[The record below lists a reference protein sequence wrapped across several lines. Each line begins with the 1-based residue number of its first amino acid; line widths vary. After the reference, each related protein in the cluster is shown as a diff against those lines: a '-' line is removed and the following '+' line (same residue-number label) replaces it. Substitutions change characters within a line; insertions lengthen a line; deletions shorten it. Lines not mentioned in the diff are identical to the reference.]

1 MTKFK
6 DVAHLYLG
14 GECIYEKEKFI
25 IEGIRDTDYFPCTQN
40 TYLTKEKTPESD
52 RRFVNVNN
60 IKPILR
66 PLSDMQEDEQIVV
79 GLISRGIELSEAT
92 YSDKIF
98 AKEFAVSWA
107 IRKGSRPVMSVADCV
122 KLTTYLLKQGFDL
135 FGLIENGIA
144 IDKTKITKP

>member
-1 MTKFK
+1 MGTKFK
-6 DVAHLYLG
+6 DVAHLYLPFQT
-14 GECIYEKEKFI
+14 ESWFD
-25 IEGIRDTDYFPCTQN
+25 GIRLERTVDSIS
-40 TYLTKEKTPESD
+40 LTGMLDSKA
-52 RRFVNVNN
+52 
-60 IKPILR
+60 KPILR
-66 PLSDMQEDEQIVV
+66 PLLDMQEDEQIVV

-107 IRKGSRPVMSVADCV
+107 IRKGSRPVMSVDDCV